1 MNVKNL
7 IIIGVVAVSVFA
19 LSHMI
24 LVPAETSALTQVA
37 EAAEVQV
44 LETHG
49 CKVTAVPAQ
58 AQIKPD
64 ETPAIQL
71 TVSNPTDQAVTF
83 DLVVA
88 EMSANQMPMRRAIS
102 MPTESW
108 KTTCPMTLKAG
119 ETKTLTVTSE
129 TKAKQWDNFHYVITA
144 GETSIRTAQ
153 IGTAMPEPAAT
164 EEEPAQEPN
173 A

>member
-1 MNVKNL
+1 MNAKNL

-24 LVPAETSALTQVA
+24 LLPAETSALTQVA
-37 EAAEVQV
+37 EAAEIQV
-44 LETHG
+44 LQTHG
-49 CKVTAVPAQ
+49 CKVTAVPAH

-64 ETPAIQL
+64 ETPAIKL
-71 TVSNPTDQAVTF
+71 TVSNPTDEAVTF
-83 DLVVA
+83 DLAVT
-88 EMSANQMPMRRAIS
+88 EMSANQMPMRRSIA

-129 TKAKQWDNFHYVITA
+129 TKAKPWDSFQFVITA
-144 GETSIRTAQ
+144 GEASIRTAQ
-153 IGTAMPEPAAT
+153 IGTALPEPAVT
-164 EEEPAQEPN
+164 EEEPAPQPN